1 MWYIKYYSGFIIN
14 KKTKEEVMFKI
25 SDTVSWVGKI
35 DWELN
40 RFHGDEYSTNKGSSY
55 NSYLIRDE
63 KTVLIDTVWAPFSS
77 EFVTN
82 LKKEIDLN
90 KIDYIIMNHSEIDH
104 SGALSELMQEIP
116 STPIYCT
123 KNGAKIIK
131 GHHHKDWNFIE
142 VKTGD
147 TLDIG
152 KNKLIFVEARMLH
165 WPDSMMTYMSGEN
178 ILFSNDAFG
187 QHYASELM
195 YNDKVDND
203 ELYNEAIKYYA
214 NILTPFSKF
223 VVSKIDEVVALNIP
237 IEMICPS
244 HGVIWRDN
252 PLQIITQYMEWAK
265 SYQENQ
271 ITIIYDTMW
280 NGTRRMAEA
289 IAEGIQTKDKDVN
302 VKLYNCAKR
311 DKNDIITEVFKSKMI
326 LVGSSTI
333 NNGILTAAAGIM
345 EMIKGMKFT
354 NKKAAA
360 FGSYGWSG
368 ESVKIITELLKEAKF
383 DVVNDGIKELWNPD
397 EDALH
402 RCREF
407 GRNLI

>member
-1 MWYIKYYSGFIIN
+1 
-14 KKTKEEVMFKI
+14 MFKI
-25 SDTVSWVGKI
+25 SDTVNWVGKI
-35 DWELN
+35 DWELKK
-40 RFHGDEYSTNKGSSY
+40 FHGDEYSTHKGSSY

-63 KTVLIDTVWAPFSS
+63 KTVLIDTVWKPFSK
-77 EFVTN
+77 EFVAN

-90 KIDYIIMNHSEIDH
+90 KIDYIIANHSEIDH
-104 SGALSELMQEIP
+104 SGALADLMEEIP
-116 STPIYCT
+116 NTPIYCT

-131 GHHHKDWNFIE
+131 GHHHKDWNFVE

-152 KNKLIFVEARMLH
+152 KNKLVFVEARMLH

-203 ELYNEAIKYYA
+203 ELYDEAIKYYA

-223 VVSKIDEVVALNIP
+223 VVSKIEEVVALNIP
-237 IEMICPS
+237 IDMICPS
-244 HGVIWRDN
+244 HGIIWRDN
-252 PLQIITQYMEWAK
+252 PLQIITKYMEWAK

-271 ITIIYDTMW
+271 VTIVYDTMW

-289 IAEGIQTKDKDVN
+289 IAEGIRSKDNEID
-302 VKLYNCAKR
+302 VKLFNCAKR

-333 NNGILTAAAGIM
+333 NNGILTAAAGIL
-345 EMIKGMKFT
+345 EMIKGLKFT

-368 ESVKIITELLKEAKF
+368 ESIKIITEQLKEAKF

-397 EDALH
+397 EEALE

>member
-1 MWYIKYYSGFIIN
+1 
-14 KKTKEEVMFKI
+14 MFKI
-25 SDTVSWVGKI
+25 SDTVSWIGKI

-40 RFHGDEYSTNKGSSY
+40 RFHGDEYSTHKGSSY

-63 KTVLIDTVWAPFSS
+63 KTVLIDTVWAPFSN

-82 LKKEIDLN
+82 LKKVIDL
-90 KIDYIIMNHSEIDH
+90 KEIDYIIMNHSEIDH
-104 SGALSELMQEIP
+104 SGGLAELMEEIP
-116 STPIYCT
+116 DTPIYCT
-123 KNGAKIIK
+123 KNGVKIIK
-131 GHHHKDWNFIE
+131 GHHHKDWNFVE

-147 TLDIG
+147 SLDIG

-165 WPDSMMTYMSGEN
+165 WPDSMMTYMAGEN

-195 YNDKVDND
+195 YNDRVDND
-203 ELYNEAIKYYA
+203 ELYDEAIKYYA

-223 VVSKIDEVVALNIP
+223 VVSKIEEVVALNIP
-237 IEMICPS
+237 IQMICPS
-244 HGVIWRDN
+244 HGIIWRDN
-252 PLQIITQYMEWAK
+252 PLQIVTKYMEWAK

-280 NGTRRMAEA
+280 NGTKKMAEA
-289 IAEGIQTKDKDVN
+289 IAEGIKSKNKDVN
-302 VKLYNCAKR
+302 IKLYNCAKR

-333 NNGILTAAAGIM
+333 NSGILTAAAGIL

-368 ESVKIITELLKEAKF
+368 ESVKIITEALREAKF
-383 DVVNDGIKELWNPD
+383 DVVNDGIRELWNPD
-397 EDALH
+397 EEALE
-402 RCREF
+402 RCRDF

>member
-1 MWYIKYYSGFIIN
+1 
-14 KKTKEEVMFKI
+14 MFKI

-40 RFHGDEYSTNKGSSY
+40 RFHGDEYSTHKGSSY

-63 KTVLIDTVWAPFSS
+63 KTVLIDTVWEPFSK
-77 EFVTN
+77 EFVAN

-90 KIDYIIMNHSEIDH
+90 KIDYIIANHSEIDH
-104 SGALSELMQEIP
+104 SGALAELMEEIP
-116 STPIYCT
+116 DTPIYCT
-123 KNGAKIIK
+123 KNGAKILK
-131 GHHHKDWNFIE
+131 GHHHKDWNFVE

-203 ELYNEAIKYYA
+203 ELYDEALKYYA

-223 VVSKIDEVVALNIP
+223 VVSKIEEVVALNIP

-244 HGVIWRDN
+244 HGIIWRDN
-252 PLQIITQYMEWAK
+252 PLQIVNKYMDWAK
-265 SYQENQ
+265 NYQENQ
-271 ITIIYDTMW
+271 IAIVYDTMW

-289 IAEGIQTKDKDVN
+289 IAEGIKSKDKDVDI
-302 VKLYNCAKR
+302 KLFNCAKR

-333 NNGILTAAAGIM
+333 NSGILTATAGIL

-368 ESVKIITELLKEAKF
+368 EAVKIITEQLKEAKF
-383 DVVNDGIKELWNPD
+383 EVVNDGIRELWNPD
-397 EDALH
+397 EEALE
-402 RCREF
+402 RCRNSEET
-407 GRNLI
+407 